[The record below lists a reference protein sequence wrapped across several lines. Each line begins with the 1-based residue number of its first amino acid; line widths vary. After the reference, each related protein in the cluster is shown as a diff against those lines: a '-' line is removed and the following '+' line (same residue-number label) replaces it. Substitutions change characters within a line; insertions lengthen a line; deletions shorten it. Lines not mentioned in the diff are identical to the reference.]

1 MKNFKIFAIALFA
14 TLFANVSFA
23 QVNSN
28 TGEIE
33 VEAIFKEVIIITV
46 KNDGRDNAK
55 VQFVVDEV
63 AEYRDG
69 LTSEDVIDF
78 SVASS
83 VDYTVAMKVE
93 NTDFTS
99 QTSAFKL
106 KSNNF
111 GLTIEETGS
120 YEDGDE
126 LELKSGIM
134 LLGEGA
140 TMVKGSA
147 GDDVDNAFQLTFELG
162 TKDVRDAQPTKLG
175 ALLGQN
181 IPPATYTNNVI
192 LTAAAK

>member
-1 MKNFKIFAIALFA
+1 MKNFKIFALALFA
-14 TLFANVSFA
+14 ALFANVTFA

-28 TGEIE
+28 TGQIE

-46 KNDGRDNAK
+46 KNDGQANAK

-83 VDYTVAMKVE
+83 VDYSVAMKVE

-126 LELKSGIM
+126 LELISGIM

-147 GDDVDNAFQLTFELG
+147 GDDADNAFKLTFELG
-162 TKDVRDAQPTKLG
+162 TKDVRDAQSDKLG

-192 LTAAAK
+192 LTAIAQ

>member
-1 MKNFKIFAIALFA
+1 M
-14 TLFANVSFA
+14 SFA

-46 KNDGRDNAK
+46 KNDGQANAK

-83 VDYTVAMKVE
+83 VDYSVAMKVE
-93 NTDFTS
+93 NKDFTS
-99 QTSAFKL
+99 QTSNFKL
-106 KSNNF
+106 ESNNF
-111 GLTIEETGS
+111 GLTIAETGN
-120 YEDGDE
+120 YEDGK
-126 LELKSGIM
+126 ELKLTDGIM

-140 TMVKGSA
+140 TMLKGSA
-147 GDDVDNAFQLTFELG
+147 GDDADNAFKLTFELG
-162 TKDVRDAQPTKLG
+162 TKDVRDAQTDKLG

-192 LTAAAK
+192 LSASAQ